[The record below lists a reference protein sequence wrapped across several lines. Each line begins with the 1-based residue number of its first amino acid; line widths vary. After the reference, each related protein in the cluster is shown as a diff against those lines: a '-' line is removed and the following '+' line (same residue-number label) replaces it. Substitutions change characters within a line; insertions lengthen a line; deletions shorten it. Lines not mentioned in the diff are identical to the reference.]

1 MNTNNNLEQDN
12 ANTWNGATIDELK
25 YMRAASLIRLEMQK
39 DYLKRKVATSI
50 PMLSSEKRGAVS
62 SISSGMTKVQK
73 ILLFVKGVRL
83 ATNLFSYFKKSKK

>member
-12 ANTWNGATIDELK
+12 ANTWNGVTIDELK

-62 SISSGMTKVQK
+62 RISSGMTKVQK